1 MSMTEYA
8 EYVIRNDG
16 TYTAFVNQIRVY
28 QGPYGFA
35 PETVRKYL
43 EDTGLL
49 AQMSH
54 QQIILF
60 DDVTGKQE
68 DLNVYQ
74 RALDTA
80 VNNLH
85 NAKQAADRRKV
96 GRPKLGVV
104 SREVSLLPRHWEWL
118 EGQRG
123 GASAALRRLIDEA
136 RKADPAGERRRQ
148 TTEAAGRFMTVMAGD
163 LPGYEEA
170 SRALYAHN
178 PERLQIQMA
187 GWPEAVQSH
196 ILYLLDPPFHLQ
208 G

>member
-43 EDTGLL
+43 EDHGL
-49 AQMSH
+49 MDTRSH
-54 QQIILF
+54 QQVFIF

-68 DLNVYQ
+68 ALNVYQ

-85 NAKQAADRRKV
+85 SAKQAADRRKV

-118 EGQRG
+118 EGQRS

-136 RKADPAGERRRQ
+136 RKADPAGERRQQ

-187 GWPEAVQSH
+187 GWPEAVLSH

-208 G
+208 S

>member
-1 MSMTEYA
+1 MSMTSE
-8 EYVIRNDG
+8 IRLSEP
-16 TYTAFVNQIRVY
+16 TYTTFV
-28 QGPYGFA
+28 GPLRLVTA
-35 PETVRKYL
+35 PLPETLRQTRLHIGSKGDHGVTVFSDATGRHTDFDFSGTL
-43 EDTGLL
+43 EQVLTR
-49 AQMSH
+49 AQPAQPQPAQPRS
-54 QQIILF
+54 I
-60 DDVTGKQE
+60 GP
-68 DLNVYQ
+68 
-74 RALDTA
+74 
-80 VNNLH
+80 
-85 NAKQAADRRKV
+85 
-96 GRPKLGVV
+96 GRPRLGVV

-163 LPGYEEA
+163 LPGYEET

-178 PERLQIQMA
+178 LERLQIQMA

>member
-1 MSMTEYA
+1 MTGDPEN
-8 EYVIRNDG
+8 VIRTEG

-43 EDTGLL
+43 EDNGL
-49 AQMSH
+49 MGKRSH
-54 QQIILF
+54 QQIFVF

-68 DLNVYQ
+68 DLDIYQ
-74 RALDTA
+74 HALDTA

-104 SREVSLLPRHWEWL
+104 SREVSLLPRHWQWL

-123 GASAALRRLIDEA
+123 GASAALRRLVDEA
-136 RKADPAGERRRQ
+136 RKVNLESDWKRKRA
-148 TTEAAGRFMTVMAGD
+148 EAADKFMYVMAGD

-170 SRALYAHN
+170 TRALYAHDTT
-178 PERLQIQMA
+178 RLASQIA

-196 ILYLLDPPFHLQ
+196 ILYLLDPPFNLQ